1 MNQSA
6 VRPQPRGEPA
16 SIVLAVDHL
25 RKVYKQKMGD
35 TVAIGDISLEVKKD
49 EFVSILGP
57 SGCGKTTLLMCLAGL
72 LTPSAGQVQ
81 IRGKAITS
89 PHPDVTLVFQDY
101 SRSLYPWLSVSGNVL
116 FGMRQRKMPPNEKMV
131 RVRQALAMV
140 NLQGFESHFPWQL
153 SGGMQQR
160 VAIARAL
167 AYDPA
172 IILMDEPFASVDA
185 QTRAGLQDSFLEIWS
200 RQKKTVLFITHDI
213 EEAIYLSDR
222 IFVISNR
229 PCRVIE
235 CLEVKLE
242 RPRRQSVTREDP
254 SFIDYWHYLF
264 SILEAEQAQGK
275 RREAV
280 G

>member
-1 MNQSA
+1 MSQVAIDSGS
-6 VRPQPRGEPA
+6 RGEA
-16 SIVLAVDHL
+16 AVLEVEHL
-25 RKVYKQKMGD
+25 RKVYQQGKGE
-35 TVAIGDISLEVKKD
+35 TVAIGDISLDVRKD

-72 LTPSAGQVQ
+72 LDPSAGRVS
-81 IRGKAITS
+81 IRGKTVTS

-116 FGMRQRKMPPNEKMV
+116 FGMRRRKHPKSEKLA
-131 RVRQALAMV
+131 RARQALAMV
-140 NLQGFESHFPWQL
+140 NLQSFESHYPWQL

-167 AYDPA
+167 AYDPE

-185 QTRAGLQDSFLEIWS
+185 QTRADLQDSFLEIWS
-200 RQKKTVLFITHDI
+200 RQKKTVVFITHDI

-222 IFVISNR
+222 IYVISNR

-235 CLEVKLE
+235 CLDVGLE
-242 RPRRQSVTREDP
+242 RPRRQSVTRQDP
-254 SFIDYWHYLF
+254 LFTDYWRHLF
-264 SILEAEQAQGK
+264 SIMQAEQAQG
-275 RREAV
+275 RRLEQA

>member
-1 MNQSA
+1 MSQVAIDSGSQGEAA
-6 VRPQPRGEPA
+6 VLE
-16 SIVLAVDHL
+16 VEHL
-25 RKVYKQKMGD
+25 RKVYKQGKGE
-35 TVAIGDISLEVKKD
+35 TVAIGDISLNVKKD

-72 LTPSAGQVQ
+72 LGPSAGRVS
-81 IRGKAITS
+81 IRGKTVTS

-116 FGMRQRKMPPNEKMV
+116 FGMRRRKYPKSEKLA
-131 RVRQALAMV
+131 RARQALAMV
-140 NLQGFESHFPWQL
+140 NLQSFASHYPWQL

-167 AYDPA
+167 AYDPE

-185 QTRAGLQDSFLEIWS
+185 QTRADLQDSFLEIWS
-200 RQKKTVLFITHDI
+200 RQKKTVVFITHDI

-222 IFVISNR
+222 IYVISNR

-235 CLEVKLE
+235 CLDVGLE
-242 RPRRQSVTREDP
+242 RPRRQSVTRQDP
-254 SFIDYWHYLF
+254 LFADYWRHLF
-264 SILEAEQAQGK
+264 SIMQAEQAQG
-275 RREAV
+275 RRLEQA

>member
-1 MNQSA
+1 MNQTAIGSQS
-6 VRPQPRGEPA
+6 RIEPA
-16 SIVLAVDHL
+16 SILLAVEHL
-25 RKVYKQKMGD
+25 RKVYKQKLGE
-35 TVAIGDISLEVKKD
+35 TVAIGDISLDVKKD

-81 IRGKAITS
+81 IRGKTITS
-89 PHPDVTLVFQDY
+89 PHPDVTMVFQDY
-101 SRSLYPWLSVSGNVL
+101 SRSLYPWLSVSGNVM
-116 FGMRQRKMPPNEKMV
+116 FGMRRHKMPPSEKLV

-140 NLQGFESHFPWQL
+140 NLQAFVSHYPWQL

-167 AYDPA
+167 AYDSA

-185 QTRAGLQDSFLEIWS
+185 QTRTELQDSFLDIWS
-200 RQKKTVLFITHDI
+200 RQKKTILFITHDI

-222 IFVISNR
+222 IYVISNR

-235 CLEVKLE
+235 CLEVNLE
-242 RPRRQSVTREDP
+242 RPRRQSITRQDP
-254 SFIDYWHYLF
+254 SFNEFWRHLF
-264 SILEAEQAQGK
+264 SILQAEQAQGK
-275 RREAV
+275 RSESI

>member
-1 MNQSA
+1 MNQDA
-6 VRPQPRGEPA
+6 VSPQPMGESTA
-16 SIVLAVDHL
+16 RTLAVEHL

-72 LTPSAGQVQ
+72 LTPSAGRVH
-81 IRGKAITS
+81 ISGEVVSS

-116 FGMRQRKMPPNEKMV
+116 FGMRQRQMRPNEKME
-131 RVRQALAMV
+131 RARQAIAMV
-140 NLQGFESHFPWQL
+140 NLQGFEHHFPWQL

-222 IFVISNR
+222 IYVISNR

-235 CLEVKLE
+235 CLNVNLD
-242 RPRRQSVTREDP
+242 RPRRQSITRQDP
-254 SFIDYWHYLF
+254 SFIEYWRHLF
-264 SILEAEQAQGK
+264 SILEAEQAQEK
-275 RREAV
+275 QREPLS
-280 G
+280 